1 MTFMKIKRFK
11 LVHCEFI
18 ITLFIINKIDLKM
31 ISSRTNIHDNT
42 LCTYL

>member
-1 MTFMKIKRFK
+1 MKIKRFK

-31 ISSRTNIHDNT
+31 ISSKTNIIIHDVP
-42 LCTYL
+42 TYDLI